1 MSCDISSTT
10 AASCQASVGELHVS
24 GTLKPKDLNWIPV
37 PVTTSYEGHKTN
49 DDAMPSSSSYWSAVW
64 KTGIPQ
70 ETSST
75 VPALNG
81 PLSNERQ
88 SKNDSVLLEDSL
100 VTSQKLFE
108 EERSEP
114 FMTEVLYTSGFAL
127 LVFAYLLF

>member
-1 MSCDISSTT
+1 M
-10 AASCQASVGELHVS
+10 
-24 GTLKPKDLNWIPV
+24 
-37 PVTTSYEGHKTN
+37 N
-49 DDAMPSSSSYWSAVW
+49 DDATPSSSYYWSAVW
-64 KTGIPQ
+64 ETGIPQ

-75 VPALNG
+75 VPAPNG

-88 SKNDSVLLEDSL
+88 SKNNSVLLEDSL
-100 VTSQKLFE
+100 LISQKLFE

>member
-1 MSCDISSTT
+1 M
-10 AASCQASVGELHVS
+10 
-24 GTLKPKDLNWIPV
+24 
-37 PVTTSYEGHKTN
+37 N
-49 DDAMPSSSSYWSAVW
+49 DDATSSSSYWSAVW
-64 KTGIPQ
+64 ETGIPQ

-100 VTSQKLFE
+100 LISQKFFE
-108 EERSEP
+108 EERTEP
-114 FMTEVLYTSGFAL
+114 FMTEVLYTSGFAI

>member
-1 MSCDISSTT
+1 
-10 AASCQASVGELHVS
+10 
-24 GTLKPKDLNWIPV
+24 
-37 PVTTSYEGHKTN
+37 
-49 DDAMPSSSSYWSAVW
+49 MPSSSSSYWSAVW